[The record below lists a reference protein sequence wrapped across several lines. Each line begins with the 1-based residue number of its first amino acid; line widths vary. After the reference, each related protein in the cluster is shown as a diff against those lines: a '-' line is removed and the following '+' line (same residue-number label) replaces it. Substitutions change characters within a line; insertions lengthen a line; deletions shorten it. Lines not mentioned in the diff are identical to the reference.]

1 MEKVA
6 DEIVKSF
13 EAQMGAAMENL
24 ERGEMAFD
32 DLNGGWVGGWLG
44 MGTLCFTLTSFDSKF
59 EPQIQTANLCEWA
72 MLVNQLPVT
81 TSDRAG
87 SVVHAGAV
95 LLLHPP
101 L

>member
-32 DLNGGWVGGWLG
+32 DLNGGWVGGWVRPGL
-44 MGTLCFTLTSFDSKF
+44 LRFTFASPWFPDAGSR
-59 EPQIQTANLCEWA
+59 
-72 MLVNQLPVT
+72 LP
-81 TSDRAG
+81 RAG
-87 SVVHAGAV
+87 PACESTTGEAIRQSW
-95 LLLHPP
+95 
-101 L
+101 